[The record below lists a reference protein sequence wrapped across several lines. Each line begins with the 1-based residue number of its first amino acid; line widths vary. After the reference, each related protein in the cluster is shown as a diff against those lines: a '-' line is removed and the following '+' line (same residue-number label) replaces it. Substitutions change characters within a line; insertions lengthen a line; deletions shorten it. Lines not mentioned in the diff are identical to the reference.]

1 MHMSAIKEITAQGFY
16 LFSLTG
22 NITKSSFTVIF
33 KIIEVISL
41 NFAELYCQLF
51 FPLDLFTF
59 RGGNPNAVL
68 LNITSQ
74 ACDIVLFTNYWLLG
88 LMKQSRHLLKHFVI
102 NFLPRRKS
110 FEKYKVPKSG

>member
-1 MHMSAIKEITAQGFY
+1 MSAIKEITAQGFY

-59 RGGNPNAVL
+59 RG
-68 LNITSQ
+68 
-74 ACDIVLFTNYWLLG
+74 D
-88 LMKQSRHLLKHFVI
+88 
-102 NFLPRRKS
+102 RKS
-110 FEKYKVPKSG
+110 VV

>member
-1 MHMSAIKEITAQGFY
+1 MHMSAIKNIMAQEFY
-16 LFSLTG
+16 SFSLAWNT
-22 NITKSSFTVIF
+22 TKSSFTVTF

-59 RGGNPNAVL
+59 GVGNPSAVL

-74 ACDIVLFTNYWLLG
+74 TCDIVLLTNYWLLG
-88 LMKQSRHLLKHFVI
+88 SMKQSSHLLKHFVI
-102 NFLPRRKS
+102 NFLPVQ
-110 FEKYKVPKSG
+110 KVLWKV